1 MPVSADAPR
10 SKVGLETPQGTW
22 LRTSSLRPR
31 LATWAA
37 APAAL
42 PEFCPRLDF
51 SSLLAEGLAPW
62 ASNEAQATL
71 FRHWFADAWLKRFC

>member
-31 LATWAA
+31 LEAWAA

-42 PEFCPRLDF
+42 P
-51 SSLLAEGLAPW
+51 
-62 ASNEAQATL
+62 L